1 MTSLLPPTRATPGS
15 TSGSTHGQTST
26 RRPAADVGHDLATR
40 RPLVLVA
47 SVGGV
52 AAAAATLLVCLGVGV
67 VGWFLTDGGAHGAP
81 RDGLRAGALGWLL
94 GHGSGLTVAGTLITA
109 VPLGVTLL
117 CAWSV
122 WRIGQRV
129 GASVSGHG
137 PDADAIIDGQRDL
150 TVPLAVA
157 LFGAGYVVTAVV
169 TASVAATAA
178 TPIDTGRVVTWSFL
192 LCLLIGAPAVAVG
205 SGRAAIWAAFVP
217 EAVRA
222 GALVA
227 RRVLLLWGALSI
239 LTVLIALIVDFSTA
253 ANVLSQLGADAG
265 AATLIVGLC
274 LVVLPNAALFA
285 GAYLLGPGFTVG
297 TATVVTPGAVVL
309 GPLPMLPLLAAL
321 PDDGATPGWT
331 AWLVI
336 APVVIAF
343 VAGALTLRI
352 RPAVRY
358 LDAALHGCVGG
369 VLAGVGFGLLAGVAG
384 GSIGPG
390 RMQDVAP
397 FAFDAM
403 LHAVPSF
410 GIGALCGALTITWW
424 QRRNL
429 LDH

>member
-1 MTSLLPPTRATPGS
+1 MTSLLPPATSSAGRTR
-15 TSGSTHGQTST
+15 Q
-26 RRPAADVGHDLATR
+26 PAAAVGHDLATR

-47 SVGGV
+47 SIGGV
-52 AAAAATLLVCLGVGV
+52 AAAAATLLVCLGAGV
-67 VGWFLTDGGAHGAP
+67 VGWFLTDGGSHGAP

-94 GHGSGLTVAGTLITA
+94 GHGSGITVEGALITA

-122 WRIGQRV
+122 WRLGQRV
-129 GASVSGHG
+129 GTSVSGHG
-137 PDADAIIDGQRDL
+137 PDADAIVDGQRDF
-150 TVPLAVA
+150 TVPLAAA
-157 LFGAGYVVTAVV
+157 LFTAGYVVTAVV
-169 TASVAATAA
+169 TASAAATAT

-192 LCLLIGAPAVAVG
+192 LCAVVGAPAIAVG
-205 SGRAAIWAAFVP
+205 SGRAAIWASFLP
-217 EAVRA
+217 DAVRA

-227 RRVLLLWGALSI
+227 RRVTVLWAAVSL
-239 LTVLIALIVDFSTA
+239 LTVLIALVVDFSTA
-253 ANVLSQLGADAG
+253 ANVMSQLGADTG
-265 AATLIVGLC
+265 ASVLIVGLS
-274 LVVLPNAALFA
+274 LLVLPNAALFA

-297 TATVVTPGAVVL
+297 TATLVTPGAVVL

-331 AWLVI
+331 AWLV
-336 APVVIAF
+336 VVPAVVAF
-343 VAGALTLRI
+343 VAGVLAMRA
-352 RPAVRY
+352 RPTPRY

-369 VLAGVGFGLLAGVAG
+369 VVAGLGFGLLAGLAG

-410 GIGALCGALTITWW
+410 GIGALLGALTITWW
-424 QRRNL
+424 QRRDL